1 MGANIPKVFADR
13 YKTASENRGAV
24 ASLLNLAIKNFT
36 VQGIVND
43 LDSTGILYMDKLRN
57 KISSLVMNSNYIWA
71 YIEPP
76 KWANASATD
85 RSQFEQHTRVVFD
98 VIQET
103 SNFETEKA
111 KILSDYLIGTTAF
124 KVKYTGEMFRPA
136 EIEHCPLANIY
147 LGNDRKGQPGDVFF
161 LKKNVTKYMIADS
174 YGKNVLNHYAL
185 ASMREEDRKDIWEA
199 TILYQGKILYA
210 ASTSTDFTETFY
222 FEEMS
227 YNPWVVAR
235 CELLPGSPYGCGP
248 CIKAVMELDSLKKKK
263 KNINKIGDKLT
274 NRSFIAY
281 TQDAKEISRSRLNI
295 PGSISIFTNR
305 ATEIHPFDEGYNPDV
320 DFFNIQEN
328 KEILRDIFYIDFIT
342 AIKDVDDLKNVT
354 ATATQ
359 VAVSKFAEQIEPMYS
374 MIQKELLKGVVMKVY
389 ECCKMSSLISI
400 KDIEWLKQNPR
411 TSLRYY
417 NAIVIAQDQEDL
429 QNADMFLQNLATKFG
444 ATAVA
449 AAIREEK
456 YIDNL
461 ARRFRVKSDEY
472 YLGEDFTKRL
482 EEIQQAQAQ
491 ATQGGGQ

>member
-161 LKKNVTKYMIADS
+161 LKKM
-174 YGKNVLNHYAL
+174 
-185 ASMREEDRKDIWEA
+185 
-199 TILYQGKILYA
+199 
-210 ASTSTDFTETFY
+210 
-222 FEEMS
+222 
-227 YNPWVVAR
+227 
-235 CELLPGSPYGCGP
+235 LP
-248 CIKAVMELDSLKKKK
+248 
-263 KNINKIGDKLT
+263 NT
-274 NRSFIAY
+274 
-281 TQDAKEISRSRLNI
+281 
-295 PGSISIFTNR
+295 
-305 ATEIHPFDEGYNPDV
+305 
-320 DFFNIQEN
+320 
-328 KEILRDIFYIDFIT
+328 
-342 AIKDVDDLKNVT
+342 
-354 ATATQ
+354 
-359 VAVSKFAEQIEPMYS
+359 
-374 MIQKELLKGVVMKVY
+374 
-389 ECCKMSSLISI
+389 
-400 KDIEWLKQNPR
+400 
-411 TSLRYY
+411 
-417 NAIVIAQDQEDL
+417 
-429 QNADMFLQNLATKFG
+429 
-444 ATAVA
+444 
-449 AAIREEK
+449 
-456 YIDNL
+456 
-461 ARRFRVKSDEY
+461 
-472 YLGEDFTKRL
+472 
-482 EEIQQAQAQ
+482 
-491 ATQGGGQ
+491 